1 MTADIT
7 ARKFLILGASSA
19 VAEQVA
25 RLYAAQGAELALV
38 ARREAPL
45 QAMAVDLRLRG
56 AAKVETALCD
66 FADLAA
72 AEVAEKFAALIAIL
86 GGADHVLIAYGVLG
100 DQLAEARDLR
110 LAAAALQVNFCSAAL
125 WALAAANHL
134 EAQGHGVL
142 VVIGS
147 VAGDRGRQSNY
158 IYGAAK
164 AGLAVLMQGIA
175 HRFGPKGPRAIL
187 IKPGPIET
195 PMTAHMKK
203 GGPMWASA
211 EQVAAQ
217 IHRAA
222 LRGGP
227 AEVYAPPRW
236 RLIMLIIRLLPGP
249 LFNRTKL

>member
-1 MTADIT
+1 MASP
-7 ARKFLILGASSA
+7 ARRILILGASSA
-19 VAEQVA
+19 LAEQLA
-25 RLYAAQGAELALV
+25 RLYAAEGAELMLV
-38 ARREAPL
+38 ARRAGAL
-45 QAMAVDLRLRG
+45 QSIAADLRLRG
-56 AAKVETALCD
+56 ATRVETALCD
-66 FADLAA
+66 FAAIAA
-72 AEVAEKFAALIAIL
+72 SEITETFAAFITGL
-86 GGADHVLIAYGVLG
+86 GGADQVLIAYGVLG
-100 DQLAEARDLR
+100 EQAAEAQDLR

-134 EAQGHGVL
+134 QAQNSGVL

-164 AGLAVLMQGIA
+164 AGLAALMQGIA
-175 HRFGPKGPRAIL
+175 HRFGPNGPRAIL
-187 IKPGPIET
+187 IKPGPIDT

-203 GGPMWASA
+203 GGLMWASA

-217 IHRAA
+217 IYRAA

-227 AEVYAPPRW
+227 QVVYAPSRW
-236 RLIMLIIRLLPGP
+236 RLIMLIIRLLPTA

>member
-1 MTADIT
+1 MASLV
-7 ARKFLILGASSA
+7 RKILILGAGSA

-25 RLYAAQGAELALV
+25 RRYAADGAELMLV
-38 ARREAPL
+38 ARRAGPL
-45 QAMAVDLRLRG
+45 QAIAADLRLRG
-56 AAKVETALCD
+56 AARVETTSC
-66 FADLAA
+66 DLAA
-72 AEVAEKFAALIAIL
+72 IPASEVAETFAALVAGL

-100 DQLAEARDLR
+100 EPAAEAQDLR
-110 LAAAALQVNFCSAAL
+110 LAAAALQVNFCSTAL

-134 EAQGHGVL
+134 QAQGSGVL

-164 AGLAVLMQGIA
+164 AGLAALMQGIA
-175 HRFGPKGPRAIL
+175 HRFGPNGPRAIL
-187 IKPGPIET
+187 IKPGPIDT

-227 AEVYAPPRW
+227 QVVYAPPRW
-236 RLIMLIIRLLPGP
+236 RLIMLIIRLLPNA

>member
-1 MTADIT
+1 MATL
-7 ARKFLILGASSA
+7 ARKILILGASSA

-25 RLYAAQGAELALV
+25 RLYAADGAELMLV
-38 ARREAPL
+38 ARRDGPL
-45 QAMAVDLRLRG
+45 QAIAVDLRLRG
-56 AAKVETALCD
+56 AARVETALCD
-66 FADLAA
+66 FADIPAA
-72 AEVAEKFAALIAIL
+72 AIAETFAALVAGL
-86 GGADHVLIAYGVLG
+86 GGADQVLIAYGVLG
-100 DQLAEARDLR
+100 EQAAEARDLR
-110 LAAAALQVNFCSAAL
+110 LAATALQVNFVSAAL

-134 EAQGHGVL
+134 QHQNSGVL

-164 AGLAVLMQGIA
+164 AGLAALMQGIA
-175 HRFGPKGPRAIL
+175 HRFGPNGPRAIL
-187 IKPGPIET
+187 IKPGPIDT

-203 GGPMWASA
+203 GGPMWAGA

-227 AEVYAPPRW
+227 AVVYAPRRW
-236 RLIMLIIRLLPGP
+236 RFIMLIIRLLPGP